1 MDAEKPLQFIF
12 LLPGWSSM
20 CWLLSLPALQSLPQL
35 PWEVYFGLCGRQLF
49 FTRLCAGEYLSFRKK
64 KKRKI
69 HHLGTKTQPFCITS
83 NPEAHTADKPEWM
96 QKGSWK
102 RKSMSRIDI
111 FVALDIWKSLGNSQ
125 TLNFPASSQLYLLSK
140 IPHVV

>member
-1 MDAEKPLQFIF
+1 MLKNNFSSSSCSLDGPACVGCSAF
-12 LLPGWSSM
+12 LLCKVHPSSLGRFTLG
-20 CWLLSLPALQSLPQL
+20 CVGDNSFSLAFVQENICHL
-35 PWEVYFGLCGRQLF
+35 G
-49 FTRLCAGEYLSFRKK
+49 K